1 MFGIKEG
8 SSSISILGVHSN
20 SARAMHCQGR
30 IASEQTLTSTNW
42 QTRATVAP
50 TGVECVGHWAAVS
63 APARIDALIR
73 SIAHCTFDMCLAGVT
88 AGGRT
93 SDRPIGL
100 GEEVLNWVHRVP
112 IVRGPNPWTL
122 DHWQQFGVCTEPKS
136 LLEVAAKSVLPACRP
151 ARRRPPQRAPRHV
164 SHRAGAKSVRREHV
178 LVRRRTAA
186 H

>member
-1 MFGIKEG
+1 M
-8 SSSISILGVHSN
+8 
-20 SARAMHCQGR
+20 
-30 IASEQTLTSTNW
+30 TSTNW

-100 GEEVLNWVHRVP
+100 GEEVLNWVHRE
-112 IVRGPNPWTL
+112 RPNPWTL
-122 DHWQQFGVCTEPKS
+122 DHWQQFGVRGRKRIES
-136 LLEVAAKSVLPACRP
+136 GE
-151 ARRRPPQRAPRHV
+151 
-164 SHRAGAKSVRREHV
+164 
-178 LVRRRTAA
+178 
-186 H
+186 

>member
-1 MFGIKEG
+1 M
-8 SSSISILGVHSN
+8 
-20 SARAMHCQGR
+20 
-30 IASEQTLTSTNW
+30 TSTNW

-100 GEEVLNWVHRVP
+100 GEEVLNWVHRE
-112 IVRGPNPWTL
+112 RA
-122 DHWQQFGVCTEPKS
+122 KS
-136 LLEVAAKSVLPACRP
+136 LDAGSLAAVWCAEPALPEYSQRVGVLA
-151 ARRRPPQRAPRHV
+151 V
-164 SHRAGAKSVRREHV
+164 
-178 LVRRRTAA
+178 
-186 H
+186 

>member
-1 MFGIKEG
+1 M
-8 SSSISILGVHSN
+8 
-20 SARAMHCQGR
+20 
-30 IASEQTLTSTNW
+30 TSTNW

-100 GEEVLNWVHRVP
+100 GEEVLNWVHRE
-112 IVRGPNPWTL
+112 RA
-122 DHWQQFGVCTEPKS
+122 KS
-136 LLEVAAKSVLPACRP
+136 LDAGSLAAVWCVGESEASSPGRMVVLLEYLIESHGIYDVYCMDG
-151 ARRRPPQRAPRHV
+151 RR
-164 SHRAGAKSVRREHV
+164 SG
-178 LVRRRTAA
+178 T
-186 H
+186 